1 MEMGK
6 SMTHKQRLLSFFTV
20 RSSKARA
27 VSVAIAL
34 GLVFRVSAASA
45 NDLTI
50 HLPDNP
56 TFSRQSVECQCD
68 AKGAEIGVPS
78 GTFTVEYITGGGNSL
93 VVVPIS
99 GKGLIFSSVI
109 SGSGVR
115 YTAQQ
120 YTWWDAKGS
129 VTLSSDSLAG
139 KIQSSC
145 HRVGHK

>member
-1 MEMGK
+1 MA
-6 SMTHKQRLLSFFTV
+6 HKRRFLSFFTA
-20 RSSKARA
+20 RSSKAGA
-27 VSVAIAL
+27 VSAVAAL
-34 GLVFRVSAASA
+34 GLVLWVSPASA

-56 TFSRQSVECQCD
+56 TFSRQSVEYQCD
-68 AKGAEIGVPS
+68 ARGAEIGVPS
-78 GTFTVEYITGGGNSL
+78 GPFTVEYIDGGGNSL

-145 HRVGHK
+145 HRVDHK